1 MKFRRP
7 EMNWLVLCISAL
19 IFFSVAVGKYDAFHS
34 SIDFVNVYTGARCMF
49 HGCSPYDSSQLER
62 QYFQG
67 GGDANEQPA
76 WNGEIP
82 IYPPSTFLALSPLAL
97 LPFPVARV
105 IWLMLNGCLFAT
117 SAGLI
122 LSLCPQSHR
131 WLGTLVASLI
141 VATSGVLL
149 ALGNP
154 AIFAISSLIIGSYLF
169 LRDRFLPL
177 GACLLALSLAVKP
190 PIGGLIVLYMLATEI
205 RRRYA
210 VAAVAGALAL
220 LISAGL
226 ILRMHP
232 SSAGWASALDANIST
247 TLKAGGVSD
256 PRPANENAVVTVNLQ
271 GITSVFSAD
280 AQEFNIAAY
289 AIFLVLL
296 AVFIAAI
303 LRAKANLEMHLL
315 SFGALATLSLTP
327 VYHRFY
333 DTRLLLITI
342 PAVVIVYRHR
352 RLLGA
357 LIGTLTVL
365 AVISVQAR
373 VQQYLLHH
381 SMWQS
386 ILQNKFLFILLLR
399 QQNLELLLLFCLYM
413 FAIFTI
419 RFPSSPEMECSSRNP
434 REAFSQ

>member
-1 MKFRRP
+1 MP
-7 EMNWLVLCISAL
+7 MN
-19 IFFSVAVGKYDAFHS
+19 
-34 SIDFVNVYTGARCMF
+34 N
-49 HGCSPYDSSQLER
+49 R
-62 QYFQG
+62 Q
-67 GGDANEQPA
+67 
-76 WNGEIP
+76 NGEIP

-97 LPFPVARV
+97 LRFPVARV
-105 IWLMLNGCLFAT
+105 IWLLLNGCLFVT

-131 WLGTLVASLI
+131 WLATTRCIAHRGHERNSAGAGQPGNIRHFVLDYRQLSLS
-141 VATSGVLL
+141 SGSL
-149 ALGNP
+149 
-154 AIFAISSLIIGSYLF
+154 SSSRGL
-169 LRDRFLPL
+169 
-177 GACLLALSLAVKP
+177 LLALSLAAKP

-210 VAAVAGALAL
+210 VAAMAGALAI

-226 ILRMHP
+226 ILSMHP
-232 SSAGWASALDANIST
+232 SSAGWSFNSRREYFQQP
-247 TLKAGGVSD
+247 LKAGGVSD

-303 LRAKANLEMHLL
+303 LRANANLEMHLL

-342 PAVVIVYRHR
+342 PAVVIVYQHR

-357 LIGTLTVL
+357 LIGTFTVL

-419 RFPSSPEMECSSRNP
+419 RFPSSPEMESP
-434 REAFSQ
+434 RGIPARHFLNRGHSAHAQKAHFAMAKHEMPVTRLDIGNFFATGGEGSFRR